1 MSKMPLY
8 SNEFMEHLNITITA
22 TEFAAEVYGL
32 NIDTDSQ
39 KAANCFKLA
48 LGQLKAARTN
58 ILKGLQE
65 AGINL
70 THQ

>member
-1 MSKMPLY
+1 MSKVPLY

-22 TEFAAEVYGL
+22 TEFAAEVYGM
-32 NIDTDSQ
+32 NIDKDSMETSSH
-39 KAANCFKLA
+39 FKLA

-58 ILKGLQE
+58 ILKGLQ
-65 AGINL
+65 ATGINL

>member
-1 MSKMPLY
+1 MSKIPLY
-8 SNEFMEHLNITITA
+8 SNEFMEHLNIVITA
-22 TEFAAEVYGL
+22 TEFAAEIYEL
-32 NIDTDSQ
+32 NIDRDS
-39 KAANCFKLA
+39 KEAASHFKLA